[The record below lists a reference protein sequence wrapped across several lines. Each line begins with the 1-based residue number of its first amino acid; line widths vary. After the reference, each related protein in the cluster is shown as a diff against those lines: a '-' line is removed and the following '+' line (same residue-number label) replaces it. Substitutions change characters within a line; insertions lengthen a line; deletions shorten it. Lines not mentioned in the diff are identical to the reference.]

1 MIGIISLLYITL
13 IFTIHMT
20 SVIIQV
26 ILLDHPASSHY
37 QDIISGRF
45 SPPPITRN
53 PYR

>member
-1 MIGIISLLYITL
+1 
-13 IFTIHMT
+13 MT